1 MSDDQSQAVF
11 NFGDANITFGGSVVL
26 GDQVGV
32 SGGVV
37 YGDVV
42 MGAGAK
48 AEDADD
54 E

>member
-1 MSDDQSQAVF
+1 MSDKSRVVF
-11 NFGDANITFGGSVVL
+11 NFGDAEITFGGDIVL

-42 MGAGAK
+42 MGAGVK
-48 AEDADD
+48 TEETDD

>member
-1 MSDDQSQAVF
+1 MSDNNGAVF
-11 NFGDANITFGGSVVL
+11 DFGGNVTFGGDIVL
-26 GDQVGV
+26 GDQIGV

-42 MGAGAK
+42 MGGGAST
-48 AEDADD
+48 DADD

>member
-1 MSDDQSQAVF
+1 MSDEKSSTVF
-11 NFGDANITFGGSVVL
+11 DFGNASVTFGGSVVV

-32 SGGVV
+32 TGGVV

-42 MGAGAK
+42 VGGPA
-48 AEDADD
+48 AESSED